1 MRSSRKYFASD
12 ECNGGISGSVLRA
25 ASAPKEPSPVATGAS
40 PPGSIHLQ
48 EIIHK
53 S

>member
-12 ECNGGISGSVLRA
+12 ECKGGISGSVDELRA
-25 ASAPKEPSPVATGAS
+25 ASAPNDPIPAVTGAS
-40 PPGSIHLQ
+40 PPGSAREL
-48 EIIHK
+48 